1 MSAKATRIRRH
12 SRHEDDLSL
21 YAMKNNLS
29 ALAMIFGA
37 NSTIVGGVGS
47 DVGIAGGDGGGPW
60 YMTGGEIGG
69 RPRG

>member
-1 MSAKATRIRRH
+1 
-12 SRHEDDLSL
+12 
-21 YAMKNNLS
+21 MKNNLS

-37 NSTIVGGVGS
+37 NSTIVGGVGL

-60 YMTGGEIGG
+60 YMTGGEMGG